1 MSEKTYLRLIRGGL
15 IASLVIILFVFKGLL
30 FPYITSK
37 QLSFNILIEILFAL
51 WLVFVLRYP
60 AYRPRHNFI
69 TWGLLAYFLV
79 ILVSCFTGVDFDLSF
94 WGDAERML
102 GFFHLFHFFLFFLMI
117 ITVFRKWS
125 DWRFFFQASVA
136 VATLV
141 SLVGLF
147 GANSYS
153 SIGNTAY
160 VSGYLIFN
168 IYFIILLFF
177 RSSSRFGRWFYSLP
191 LLIMFLEFKGM
202 HTSGAII
209 GLGVSLLLLVLLLG
223 LAHEQKKVRRWSLI
237 AFLGAVLIIIAVFSQ
252 SQSAWFQSSF
262 LRNLTSQKATFQTR
276 LISWK
281 GAAADF
287 PAHPWLGTGFGNY
300 AIIFDRHF
308 TSDFYNHT
316 VGDTY
321 FDRAHNNLIDIAST
335 TGVFG
340 LLTYLSIFVAA
351 AYYLIRE
358 FRANGG
364 RANSNTPAGLNNIE
378 IIVIVSLL
386 AAYFIQNL
394 AIFDSYSTLIGLM
407 MTLGFIYWLDFRRSA
422 QPEASKKLVIKSE
435 SGEIIVLVVLLI
447 AAFIFSN
454 HYNIKTWKMFN
465 QSIDGYAEIMSGKL
479 LTGLNNYEQAF
490 SDRPLERD
498 ARVTLINVIAGSPD
512 ILGTVSLQKAE
523 SALEYAISL
532 AEKNVAYNSE
542 DSVMQLQLAQI
553 LDAAARFYYGDQ
565 EKFAY
570 YSGRSLA
577 AIDAAIAASPQRAT
591 TYFLKSQIQLLAGD
605 QEGAIAST
613 EYGISLNPKYY
624 EGHCRLSQ
632 TYLFL
637 VNAGDVSYAAKAKP
651 ELDACLDQ
659 GGLDS
664 VSSLNFLKLGINLYT
679 EAGEYE
685 KALLLSERL
694 AQMSGGDSEIWYNL
708 AKIYFV
714 MGKSNEAERAAAQA
728 IASDPTLK
736 SDWPNFKASIGQKE
750 AGN

>member
-1 MSEKTYLRLIRGGL
+1 MSEKTYLRLIKGGL
-15 IASLVIILFVFKGLL
+15 IASLIIILFVFKGLL

-60 AYRPRHNFI
+60 AYRPRRNFI
-69 TWGLLAYFLV
+69 TWGLAAYFLV
-79 ILVSCFTGVDFDLSF
+79 ILISCFTGVDFNLSF

-102 GFFHLFHFFLFFLMI
+102 GCFHLFHFFLFFLMI

-125 DWRFFFQASVA
+125 DWRLFFQSSVA

-141 SLVGLF
+141 SLIGLW

-153 SIGNTAY
+153 TIGNTAY

-168 IYFIILLFF
+168 IYFIFLLFF
-177 RSSSRFGRWFYSLP
+177 RSSSRLGRWFYSLP
-191 LLIMFLEFKGM
+191 LLIMLLEFKGM

-209 GLGVSLLLLVLLLG
+209 GLAVSLLLFVLLLG
-223 LAHEQKKVRRWSLI
+223 LAHEQKRIRRWSLGV
-237 AFLGAVLIIIAVFSQ
+237 FLGAVVVIAAVFSQ

-287 PAHPWLGTGFGNY
+287 SSHPWLGTGFGNY

-321 FDRAHNNLIDIAST
+321 FDRAHNNLIDIVST

-351 AYYLIRE
+351 AFYLIRE

-364 RANSNTPAGLNNIE
+364 RANSSTPAGLNNIE

-407 MTLGFIYWLDFRRSA
+407 MTLGFVYWLNFRRSN
-422 QPEASKKLVIKSE
+422 EAETSSRLAIKSE
-435 SGEIIVLVVLLI
+435 GGEIAALAVLLI
-447 AAFIFSN
+447 AAAVFCN
-454 HYNIKTWKMFN
+454 HYNVKAWKMFN
-465 QSIDGYAEIMSGKL
+465 QSIDGYAGIMTGQL
-479 LTGLNNYEQAF
+479 LSGLNDYEQAL
-490 SDRPLERD
+490 SGRPLERD
-498 ARVTLINVIAGSPD
+498 ARVTLINALAASPE
-512 ILGTVSLQKAE
+512 LLQSVSLQKAE
-523 SALEYAISL
+523 SAFDYVIGL
-532 AEKNVAYNSE
+532 AEKNVAYNPS

-570 YSGRSLA
+570 YSGRSLE
-577 AIDAAIAASPQRAT
+577 AIDASIAASPQRAT
-591 TYFLKSQIQLLAGD
+591 VYFLKSQIQLLAGD
-605 QEGAIAST
+605 RDGAIAST
-613 EYGISLNPKYY
+613 KYGISLNPQYY

-637 VNAGDVSYAAKAKP
+637 VNAGDDSYSTEAKK
-651 ELDACLDQ
+651 ELDSCLDQ

-679 EAGEYE
+679 EEGEYE

-694 AQMSGGDSEIWYNL
+694 AQMSGGDPEIWYNL

-714 MGKSNEAERAAAQA
+714 MGKADEAERAAAQA

-736 SDWPNFKASIGQKE
+736 SDWPSFKASFVQKK
-750 AGN
+750 